1 VTEREPNH
9 LYISIC
15 HYPALGPWTS
25 SSYVLPSLPHQIPRS
40 TFRNGSSPVGINITP
55 RSLYIFAPSPTSHE
69 SKPGRNKAE
78 LTVAPLLP
86 LLFQFRGRFRPRAC
100 LLKQSSQNLT
110 NRAKKGPPSNRISP
124 LRCIHKSKD
133 LGSKLP
139 DSLPCFPFVVQC
151 LPISYIS
158 FIIL

>member
-1 VTEREPNH
+1 VIEREPNH
-9 LYISIC
+9 LYIPIC

-25 SSYVLPSLPHQIPRS
+25 SSYVSPSHTSRS

-55 RSLYIFAPSPTSHE
+55 RSLYLFAPPPASHE
-69 SKPGRNKAE
+69 SKPDRNKAE
-78 LTVAPLLP
+78 PIVTPSFLYYS
-86 LLFQFRGRFRPRAC
+86 RGRCRPRAC
-100 LLKQSSQNLT
+100 LLKPSSQNLT
-110 NRAKKGPPSNRISP
+110 SRAKKTPPSNRISP

-133 LGSKLP
+133 FGSTPP
-139 DSLPCFPFVVQC
+139 DSLPCFPFIVQC